1 MDPEEKVR
9 AAVCKALRQ
18 LELDVVKHHVPK
30 TTLQKVSMR
39 CKDKKVKLP
48 AKYEKDYRILRS
60 ISLYSHLF
68 NKKH

>member
-39 CKDKKVKLP
+39 CKDKKVKF
-48 AKYEKDYRILRS
+48 ASKA
-60 ISLYSHLF
+60 
-68 NKKH
+68 